1 MTTWISRAQSLSICF
16 ATSLV
21 LAICSFATAGTV
33 QLTAHAHDSTGELHV
48 TKNASHPTSAYADTG
63 NVNKPGA
70 HARSWGAAF
79 ISGGTLKKAAGGE
92 GWVINGNSAKHQYW
106 YANAGTGEFIV
117 NGEPGINSARVRL
130 LIQRSGEVIDPVQ
143 PVDAPPEI
151 GEYPSQAMF
160 AEYDFTVN
168 LKLDAAITQDGQ
180 TFDLFHG
187 QTLLS
192 GPNSVNPGLSM
203 TGDFALLSVFEPTQ
217 FPGNPGQQRLAAV
230 TPNLVLSPG
239 TATVLTNVPFTVDL
253 DLIMSQ
259 YVIDGFPFEPP
270 LVDTGHILASSSG
283 DLVVELLVQDDAG
296 NPLTI
301 TPVVPEPGSLSLGAL
316 CVAGAGWS
324 LRRRNLLGRRS

>member
-1 MTTWISRAQSLSICF
+1 MTIWISRARSFTALL
-16 ATSLV
+16 AASLV
-21 LAICSFATAGTV
+21 LAVGSFANAGTV
-33 QLTAHAHDSTGELHV
+33 QLTAHAHDSTGELHI
-48 TKNASHPTSAYADTG
+48 TKSASHPTTAYADTG

-79 ISGGTLKKAAGGE
+79 ISGGSLKKAAGGE

-151 GEYPSQAMF
+151 GDYPSQAMF

-168 LKLDAAITQDGQ
+168 LQLDAAITQEGQ
-180 TFDLFHG
+180 KFDLFHG
-187 QTLLS
+187 QASLA
-192 GPNSVNPGLSM
+192 GPQSVNPGLSM

-217 FPGNPGQQRLAAV
+217 FQGNPGQQRLGAL

-270 LVDTGHILASSSG
+270 LVDTGGILASSSG
-283 DLVVELLVQDDAG
+283 DLVVELLVEDAAG

-301 TPVVPEPGSLSLGAL
+301 TPVVPEPGTLSLGAL
-316 CVAGAGWS
+316 CALGASWS
-324 LRRRNLLGRRS
+324 LRRRGLLGRRA